1 MMPLRGRSRYRNTC
15 RQTCSPMLLD
25 PTHATHSDHAWAAYS
40 GGPTNDLV
48 VDEVIETADLLSAW
62 AVSRGYWTE
71 SEVDDLRAR
80 AAHAGVMNVALPEVE
95 SLTLDIA
102 SLLVPG
108 TRVAF
113 TGRNTF

>member
-1 MMPLRGRSRYRNTC
+1 
-15 RQTCSPMLLD
+15 MLLD
-25 PTHATHSDHAWAAYS
+25 PTHATHSDHVWAAYS

-48 VDEVIETADLLSAW
+48 VDEVIETADLLSVW